1 MIHVE
6 NLTKRYGNMQA
17 LAGMSFD
24 VPAGEIF
31 GFVGP
36 NGAGK
41 TTTLRILATLLEP
54 AAGAATIDGIDV
66 TADPHAI
73 RDRIGFMPD
82 FFGVYDQL
90 TTAEYLAF
98 YANCYR
104 VPRGR
109 WKQLVS
115 DLLELINLTEKAD
128 AQVNSLSRGMK
139 QRLCLARALVHDPK
153 VLLLDEPASGLDP
166 RARVEMR
173 ELLLELKRMGKTI
186 IISSHI
192 LPELA
197 EMCSIFGIVDRGR
210 MVATGPLEDLVR
222 VAGNPRVRV
231 RLTGDPTAAVQLV
244 QGVPGVVG
252 VVPHDGG
259 IEVEYESARVEP
271 AAILAQLVSG
281 GVSVTAFN
289 PVEENLEETFMRVT
303 EERGPS

>member
-197 EMCSIFGIVDRGR
+197 EMCSP
-210 MVATGPLEDLVR
+210 ATP
-222 VAGNPRVRV
+222 PRPCSWCR
-231 RLTGDPTAAVQLV
+231 AF
-244 QGVPGVVG
+244 
-252 VVPHDGG
+252 
-259 IEVEYESARVEP
+259 P
-271 AAILAQLVSG
+271 AWLVSCPTMAASRWSTRARG
-281 GVSVTAFN
+281 SSPRRSSRSWSPAVSA
-289 PVEENLEETFMRVT
+289 
-303 EERGPS
+303 